1 MALRIRRGTD
11 AQRAGI
17 TFDQGE
23 LIYTTNTQKLYV
35 GDGVTAG
42 GNNILATSAGVGLTW
57 NTGTQQLDFTTQNLG
72 LTTSV
77 VSEGANKY
85 FTTQRA
91 QDAAAALFTAAG
103 SPVATGTISGTI
115 SPATV
120 TVNSIAGLT
129 QGEPFIVS
137 GSGGNNLTIG
147 TYYVISASG
156 TSVVLAS
163 SLANATAAT
172 PVPLTTLTTGSVTG
186 TTFSAGGPD
195 SGITFVYD
203 SVNHVMNIST
213 STTLPSVTGQ
223 TGKYLTNNGSTTS
236 WATIPSAGITSVSAD
251 TNPSLGGS
259 LSLNGYNVTGSG
271 NITVTGNITATSGSL
286 TSSTITTGSGTLGN
300 ITFTGDSF
308 GTNNNASLVINS
320 GQNGLILTGLQ
331 NSGNA
336 QGAVIITKQS
346 RGTLASPT
354 AVNTYDFLAGISA
367 TAYNGANYVPSGSFG
382 LIQDGSSFTTSSVA
396 VPAGFAV
403 SVPNASGTLT
413 NFTFTNNGVGN
424 IPTLQVGSFTGTGSL
439 PFTPAAGMIIFDSSA
454 GHFKG
459 YNGTAWVQF
468 A

>member
-11 AQRAGI
+11 AQRQTV

-23 LIYTTNTQKLYV
+23 LVYTTDTLKLYV
-35 GDGVTAG
+35 GDGITAG
-42 GNNILATSAGVGLTW
+42 GKNLLSTAAGVGLTF
-57 NTGTQQLDFTTQNLG
+57 NATTQALDFTTNNLG

-77 VSEGANKY
+77 VTEGSNKY

-103 SPVATGTISGTI
+103 SPTATGTISGTI

-120 TVNSIAGLT
+120 TVNSITNLT
-129 QGEPFIVS
+129 AGEPFVVS
-137 GSGGNNLTIG
+137 GTGGNGLTTG
-147 TYYVISASG
+147 TYYIISASG

-163 SLANATAAT
+163 TLSNATAAT
-172 PVPLTTLTTGSVTG
+172 PVPLTTLTSGSITG

-195 SGITFVYD
+195 SGITFIYD

-213 STTLPSVTGQ
+213 STTLPSVTGNS
-223 TGKYLTNNGSTTS
+223 GKYLTNNGTSTS
-236 WATIPSAGITSVSAD
+236 WGTIPSPGIASVNAD
-251 TNPSLGGS
+251 TSPTLGGS
-259 LSLNGYNVTGSG
+259 LTLNSFNITGTG
-271 NITVTGNITATSGSL
+271 NISVVGNITAVSGTL
-286 TSSTITTGSGTLGN
+286 TGANINATTGTLGN

-308 GTNNNASLVINS
+308 STNNNAGLTINS
-320 GQNGLILTGLQ
+320 GQNGIILTGLQ

-354 AVNTYDFLAGISA
+354 AVNSYDFLAGISS
-367 TAYNGANYVPSGSFG
+367 TSHNGANYVPSGSFG
-382 LIQDGSSFTTSSVA
+382 LIQDGTSFTTSSVA